1 MNTVIAISQVVST
14 LIVALALLVG
24 ARQARHAGRQVEAA
38 YRSQQVQGTMEVV
51 KLITS
56 PEMRSAARVLPSV
69 IEVPYSQWTEE
80 QKAAVTVRCNG
91 FDVAGMFVRA
101 NMADENFIVDNWGA
115 SILEIREIASP
126 HIAELRNRYRV
137 ESYWGN
143 LAWLAG
149 RWESRRALRSTRESV
164 AADAA

>member
-1 MNTVIAISQVVST
+1 MDTVIAISQVVST

-38 YRSQQVQGTMEVV
+38 YRSQEVQGTMEVV

-69 IEVPYSQWTEE
+69 LEVPYGQWTEE
-80 QKAAVTVRCNG
+80 QKTAVMVRCNG

-101 NMADENFIVDNWGA
+101 NMADEKFIVENWGA

-126 HIAELRNRYRV
+126 LIAELRNRYRV

-143 LAWLAG
+143 LVWLAG
-149 RWESRRALRSTRESV
+149 RWESRRALRSTSDSAV
-164 AADAA
+164 ADAA